1 MMGLDPL
8 LNPASARS
16 KLESKSE
23 RLWLPPLRIFVEME
37 SSKKI
42 FGSFFELFTEEAG
55 GRGQGERYWN

>member
-1 MMGLDPL
+1 
-8 LNPASARS
+8 
-16 KLESKSE
+16 
-23 RLWLPPLRIFVEME
+23 ME